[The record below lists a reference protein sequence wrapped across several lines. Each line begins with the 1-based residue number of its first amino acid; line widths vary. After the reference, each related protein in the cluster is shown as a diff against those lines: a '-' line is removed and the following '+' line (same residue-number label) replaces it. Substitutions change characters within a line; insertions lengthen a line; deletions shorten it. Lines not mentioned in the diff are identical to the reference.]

1 MTQQGLRQ
9 ASARDLSG
17 FATETNYNE
26 DLLRLFDAQSIP
38 AGTFNERQL
47 RWINARMA
55 ASYTNLTEA
64 MQAYA
69 TSQGAY
75 NWSALGALE
84 NTVNFTRAMP
94 FGSTYTRAGS
104 ATALTTAGVIQ
115 TFAANAPQR
124 TDRGLALE
132 HAATNLLLRSQEFGT
147 TWSQTNLTT
156 VTANSAVAPDGTT
169 TADTIVANVTLNQ
182 HRLDQTPVSGA
193 GAQTLSV
200 FAKPA
205 GYNFAVIRIG
215 LAGGGFA
222 FNVNTGAIVGG
233 PETGVTAT
241 LLAASAGFYRCVVA
255 VTSAAANAIARINTS
270 DTSNFTFTGD
280 GVSGSYLWQ
289 AQLEAG
295 SVATSPIVTTAAQAS
310 RSLPVFTEPVPAGR
324 TKALLTYADAS
335 TTLVTGLT
343 PGGTFDV
350 ATAVIA
356 AGKGRFGASELISRT
371 WQA

>member
-47 RWINARMA
+47 RWINAVMV
-55 ASYTNLTEA
+55 ASYTNLDEA

-132 HAATNLLLRSQEFGT
+132 PAATNLLLRSQEFGT
-147 TWSQTNLTT
+147 TWSNSNTT
-156 VTANSAVAPDGTT
+156 VTSNSIAAPDGTI
-169 TADTIVANVTLNQ
+169 TADTLVATTANAQ

-193 GAQTLSV
+193 GTQTLSV
-200 FAKPA
+200 FAKSAP
-205 GYNFAVIRIG
+205 YDFVTLRIG
-215 LAGGGFA
+215 TTGSLTA
-222 FNVNTGAIVGG
+222 FNTGTGAIVGG
-233 PETGVTAT
+233 EGNVTPSI
-241 LLAASAGFYRCVVA
+241 LSAASAFYRCAVA
-255 VTSAAANAIARINTS
+255 ITGNAANAIARINTS
-270 DTSNFTFTGD
+270 PTTSTTFAGD

-295 SVATSPIVTTAAQAS
+295 SIATSPIVTTAAQAS
-310 RSLPVFTEPVPAGR
+310 RSLPVFTEPVPVGR